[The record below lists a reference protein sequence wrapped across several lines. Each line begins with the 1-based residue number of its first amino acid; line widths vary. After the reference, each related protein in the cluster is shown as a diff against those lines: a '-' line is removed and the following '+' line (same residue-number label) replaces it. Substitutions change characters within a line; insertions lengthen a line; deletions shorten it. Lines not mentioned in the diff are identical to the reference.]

1 MSEESKQLLLIRF
14 KNNPDDIV
22 GLVTKHQKHITV
34 EDPLIVYVETLFE
47 EGRQILSIREYLPQT
62 IVSIREVDFDAKEIL
77 FTTPVRDEFKDQYE
91 QVAKFFYEE
100 QVIAMEKPKKKK
112 SGIDSENVVS
122 LIEAIRDKK
131 GKPVH

>member
-100 QVIAMEKPKKKK
+100 QVEI
-112 SGIDSENVVS
+112 
-122 LIEAIRDKK
+122 LC
-131 GKPVH
+131 